1 MKQSSSH
8 PYASFASRYA
18 DPTQPYLNAHMA
30 LQRANSLIED
40 AEAVN
45 AMLSQEHPPE
55 QRWMPRFGAEIVSY
69 YSVGYVTCLEWHA
82 RSRVVDLLTFDS
94 SVRFDDFRGQISDR
108 LIIEMLSQKA
118 SVGHL
123 VGASINV
130 PTLDRYFSIMA
141 RILSHFGVRASVGDW
156 LTGAANGATT
166 CWIQA
171 SNIEE
176 LEHLFTFRNALV
188 HEIGSNV
195 MGHFNI
201 RESWNPEEA
210 IRAGRMVASVIQ
222 GIESVFTR
230 VLPKGFPNKLDES
243 SYPVDP
249 LESLRQDLEA
259 LEAIADREI
268 RGADWQSTDTVEL
281 WDSAQSAAK
290 SHLAAEEMF
299 IERAEMLHWRY
310 WDARFP
316 LRLNALKARME
327 FLRGLLDN
335 FTSAHLDD
343 VSEDPPRTKPS

>member
-1 MKQSSSH
+1 MNQNSSH

-18 DPTQPYLNAHMA
+18 DPTQSYLTAYMA
-30 LQRANSLIED
+30 LQRANSLLED
-40 AEAVN
+40 AEAMN
-45 AMLSQEHPPE
+45 ALLSQEHPPE
-55 QRWMPRFGAEIVSY
+55 KRWMPWFGAEIVSY

-82 RSRVVDLLTFDS
+82 RSRVVDLLTFDPG
-94 SVRFDDFRGQISDR
+94 VRLDDFRGQISDK
-108 LIIEMLSQKA
+108 LIIEMLGQKA
-118 SVGHL
+118 SVSHL

-130 PTLDRYFSIMA
+130 PSLDRYFSIMA
-141 RILSHFGVRASVGDW
+141 RLLGHFGVRASVGDW
-156 LTGAANGATT
+156 LTGAAVGATT

-176 LEHLFTFRNALV
+176 LEHLFTFRNGLV

-201 RESWNPEEA
+201 RENWNPEEA
-210 IRAGRMVASVIQ
+210 IRAGKMVASVIQ
-222 GIESVFTR
+222 GVESVFTR
-230 VLPKGFPNKLDES
+230 ILPKGFPNKLDEN

-249 LESLRQDLEA
+249 LESLRGDLAE

-268 RGADWQSTDTVEL
+268 RGADWQWPGTVEL
-281 WDSAQSAAK
+281 WDSARSAAQ
-290 SHLAAEEMF
+290 SHLVAEEMF

-316 LRLNALKARME
+316 LRLNALEARIE

-343 VSEDPPRTKPS
+343 VSEDPPGAKPS